1 ELLVM
6 DVALDVELGV
16 VALAQRGGRLLEV
29 GEALPQVVD
38 LDVDLRV
45 EDGRVLDGDLE
56 GVVALDLDLG
66 PDLDDGVE
74 LDVALL
80 LPGGDLELGRGD
92 RVEIL
97 GLDGLQ
103 VVVGHGV
110 ADGPFPGDPGAEM
123 GLEEPAGR
131 LPGPES
137 GDPHL
142 PGQLAE
148 GGVDGRLEL
157 AGGDGDPE
165 ADLVALQRFDCRL
178 HEAGKCNSGPCGN
191 SVTWP
196 GSARRQPD
204 RQRLEAPDGE
214 PRVADGLAGRF

>member
-110 ADGPFPGDPGAEM
+110 SRTGSDSKPRMASPGLRTGS
-123 GLEEPAGR
+123 PAGSTPENRSTSPRNTSCPSIRASRAPRQKWRPQAKARWR
-131 LPGPES
+131 LS
-137 GDPHL
+137 GRPTSK
-142 PGQLAE
+142 
-148 GGVDGRLEL
+148 R
-157 AGGDGDPE
+157 
-165 ADLVALQRFDCRL
+165 
-178 HEAGKCNSGPCGN
+178 S
-191 SVTWP
+191 
-196 GSARRQPD
+196 GSAKRAGS
-204 RQRLEAPDGE
+204 RLAAARSVITTSPFRSRC
-214 PRVADGLAGRF
+214 PSTSRSSR